1 MEETPTPI
9 ALPEPDEPAIL
20 IELIPIDRIALLNPR
35 GRNRRVHRDII
46 DSVESV
52 GLKRPITVARR
63 KLPGGGERY
72 DLVCGEGRIEVYQA
86 LGQTQIPA
94 IVLELSE
101 EDCLIRS
108 IVENVARPLH
118 RGVDLMREIGAMRK
132 RGYSDADIA
141 EKIGVTPSWVGMII
155 TLLEKGEER
164 LITAV
169 DSGLIP
175 LSLAVIIARSDDSG
189 VQQALA
195 DAYADGKIRGKNVE
209 VVRRLVERRR
219 RHSGVRPH
227 RFGRTSSGKR
237 PTADQL
243 VQVFKREADRQRLI
257 AKKADFVQSKLL
269 FVVQALKELRR
280 DRAFTGLLRAEQ
292 LDTMPRALDAR
303 LASSQ
308 L

>member
-1 MEETPTPI
+1 M
-9 ALPEPDEPAIL
+9 DEPEIL
-20 IELIPIDRIALLNPR
+20 IELIPIDKIVLLNPR
-35 GRNRRVHRDII
+35 GRSRRVHREII
-46 DSVESV
+46 ESVEAV
-52 GLKRPITVARR
+52 GLKRPITVSRR
-63 KLPGGGERY
+63 KAANGETRY
-72 DLVCGEGRIEVYQA
+72 DLICGEGRIEAFQA

-94 IVLELSE
+94 IILELSE
-101 EDCLIRS
+101 EDCLVRS

-132 RGYSDADIA
+132 RGYTDAVIA
-141 EKIGVTPSWVGMII
+141 EKIGVTPSWVGMIV
-155 TLLEKGEER
+155 TLLEKGEEQ

-175 LSLAVIIARSDDSG
+175 LSLAVIIARSDDG
-189 VQQALA
+189 GIQQALA
-195 DAYADGKIRGKNVE
+195 DAYADGKIRGKNIE
-209 VVRRLVERRR
+209 VVRRLLERRH

-227 RFGRTSSGKR
+227 RFGRTAGKR

-243 VQVFKREADRQRLI
+243 VQVFRKEADRQRLI
-257 AKKADFVQSKLL
+257 AKKADFVQSRLL

-280 DRAFTGLLRAEQ
+280 DRAFTSLLRGEQ

-303 LASSQ
+303 LAGGG

>member
-1 MEETPTPI
+1 M
-9 ALPEPDEPAIL
+9 DEPTIL

-63 KLPGGGERY
+63 KLSGGGERY

-155 TLLEKGEER
+155 TLLEKGEEK

-175 LSLAVIIARSDDSG
+175 ISLAVIIARSDDG
-189 VQQALA
+189 GIQQALA
-195 DAYADGKIRGKNVE
+195 DAYADGKIRGKNIE
-209 VVRRLVERRR
+209 LVRRLLEKRR

-227 RFGRTSSGKR
+227 RFGRTSSGRR
-237 PTADQL
+237 PTPDQL
-243 VQVFKREADRQRLI
+243 VQVFRKEADRQRLI
-257 AKKADFVQSKLL
+257 AKKADFVQSRLL
-269 FVVQALKELRR
+269 FVVQALKELRH
-280 DRAFTGLLRAEQ
+280 DRGFISLLRAEQ

-303 LASSQ
+303 LAGNS